1 MNIACLSE
9 LTDLEKLG
17 LIIACVLGLI
27 LIVVG
32 FVIAFRKEPWQGFG
46 SIKLGEKKLT
56 VPGPL
61 AFILLGVV
69 FIGGTIWWLSRTFPP
84 ENIRFAQKRWTLSEV
99 KERVERV
106 SGLQVEL
113 KGEAGSFTLDR
124 EFSGACATD
133 LLNSVCRYYK
143 NLQCDNTEPGVFV
156 IKVVQ

>member
-17 LIIACVLGLI
+17 LIIASVFGLI

-32 FVIAFRKEPWQGFG
+32 FVLAFRNEPWRVLG
-46 SIKLGEKKLT
+46 SIKLGKRELA

-69 FIGGTIWWLSRTFPP
+69 FIGGTIWWLSITFPSD
-84 ENIRFAQKRWTLSEV
+84 NIRFAQKHWTLGEV

-106 SGLQVEL
+106 SILQVEL
-113 KGEAGSFTLDR
+113 KGEAASFILDK

-133 LLNSVCRYYK
+133 LMNSICNYYK
-143 NLQCDNTEPGVFV
+143 HLQCDNTEPGVFV
-156 IKVVQ
+156 IKVVP